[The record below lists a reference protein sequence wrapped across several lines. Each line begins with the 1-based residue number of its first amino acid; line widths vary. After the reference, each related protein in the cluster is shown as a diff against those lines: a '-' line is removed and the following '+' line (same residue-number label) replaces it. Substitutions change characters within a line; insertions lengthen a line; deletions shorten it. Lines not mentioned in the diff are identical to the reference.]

1 MCMSPNTY
9 IYVWF
14 YICIAYRG
22 IKTTTTMCVLD
33 LGVNQDDVQEDAYS
47 ESFK

>member
-1 MCMSPNTY
+1 MPPYTY

-22 IKTTTTMCVLD
+22 IKTTTTNVC
-33 LGVNQDDVQEDAYS
+33 LGTWR
-47 ESFK
+47 